1 MIEEHILA
9 ELQRIVGPHYVL
21 TDPADLLLY
30 AYDASLHAGQPDV
43 VVLPDSTEQV
53 AAVVKLAHAA
63 GIPITARGGGT
74 NLSGGSVASRGGI
87 VLSLSRMR
95 RILEIDIPNQR
106 AVVEAGVYNLAL
118 QQALAPYGYLYAPD
132 PASQKVST
140 MGGNIGENA
149 GGPHCL
155 KYGVTTNHV
164 LGLQVVQ
171 PDGTVIELGG
181 KALDFPGYDLIGLM
195 VGSEG
200 TLGIVTQIT
209 VRIMPAPESI
219 KTMLAVF
226 EALEDAGQ
234 AVSDIISAGIIP
246 ATLEMMDQ
254 MVIHA
259 IEAATP
265 AGYPLDAEAVLI
277 IELDGLKDDMERL
290 ASEITEICQRN
301 RAREVKIAQTAADR
315 DRLWAGRRG
324 AFGAVGR
331 IKPAY
336 LVNDGTVPR
345 TALPAVLRKVKEIGQ
360 RYNLPIGNV
369 FHAGDGNLHPLILF
383 DPKEPGIKE
392 LVERAG
398 AEIMAVC
405 VEAGGTITGEHGVG
419 LEKIHGMPLVASPGA
434 LQAMRWVKEAF
445 DPWGRTN
452 PGKILPAEASA
463 PELQREAVAA

>member
-1 MIEEHILA
+1 MLEDHVLNA
-9 ELQRIVGPHYVL
+9 LRQIVGEQYVL

-30 AYDASLHAGQPDV
+30 AYDASLHAGRPEV
-43 VVLPDSTEQV
+43 VVLPDSTAQV
-53 AAVVKLAHAA
+53 AGVVALAHAE
-63 GIPITARGGGT
+63 GLPLTPRGGGT

-87 VLSLSRMR
+87 VLALSRMR

-118 QQALAPYGYLYAPD
+118 QQALAARGYLFAPD

-140 MGGNIGENA
+140 MGGNVGENA

-155 KYGVTTNHV
+155 KYGVTTNHIM
-164 LGLQVVQ
+164 GLKVVQ
-171 PDGTVIELGG
+171 PDGSVIELGG
-181 KALDFPGYDLIGLM
+181 KAPDFPGYDLIGLM

-200 TLGIVTQIT
+200 TLGIVTEIT
-209 VRIMPAPESI
+209 VRIMPQPETI
-219 KTMLAVF
+219 KTLLAVF
-226 EALEDAGQ
+226 EDLTDAGQ
-234 AVSDIISAGIIP
+234 SVSDIIAAGIIP

-254 MVIHA
+254 MVIQA

-265 AGYPLDAEAVLI
+265 AGYPVDAQAVLI
-277 IELDGLKDDMERL
+277 IELDGLRDDMERQI
-290 ASEITEICQRN
+290 AEITAICNRN
-301 RAREVKIAQTAADR
+301 KAREVKIAQTAADR

-331 IKPAY
+331 IRPAY

-345 TALPAVLRKVKEIGQ
+345 TALPAVLRKVREIGQ

-383 DPKEPGIKE
+383 DPKEQGIKE

-398 AEIMAVC
+398 SEIMAAC
-405 VEAGGTITGEHGVG
+405 VSAGGTITGEHGVG
-419 LEKIHGMPLVASPGA
+419 LEKIHGMPLIASEPA
-434 LQAMRWVKEAF
+434 LEAMRWVKDAF
-445 DPWGRTN
+445 DPWGLTN
-452 PGKILPAEASA
+452 PDKILPDDEGHAE
-463 PELQREAVAA
+463 PEAVAA